1 MNILKSFVYAAQ
13 GLWYCIS
20 TQRNFRFHIVAAV
33 SVLIVSLFYGF
44 DRFEMMSL
52 AFAILFVMICE
63 MINTSIESTVDINGK
78 EFNMNA
84 KIAKD
89 VAAGAVLLSAVL
101 AAIIAVELFWDV
113 KKILYVIN
121 YFVERPYLWIVLAV
135 YIIAAVYFVVGV
147 PFKNTEV
154 GHRKEKNNG

>member
-13 GLWYCIS
+13 GLWYCIT

-33 SVLIVSLFYGF
+33 SVLMVSLFYGF

-63 MINTSIESTVDINGK
+63 MINTAIESTVDMHGK
-78 EFNMNA
+78 QYNINA

-89 VAAGAVLLSAVL
+89 VSAGAVLLSAVL
-101 AAIIAVELFWDV
+101 ATLIAIELFWNV
-113 KKILYVIN
+113 EKILYVIN
-121 YFVERPYLWIVLAV
+121 FFVNRPYLWIVLGV
-135 YIIAAVYFVVGV
+135 YIIVAVCFVIGL
-147 PFKNTEV
+147 PFK
-154 GHRKEKNNG
+154 EKSNGK